1 MSLSQRLLT
10 LANPDR
16 SRWQPMLGGL
26 AIALTCVQAVT
37 FLKPAEPLYSIL
49 VTLALVAWIVG
60 AFAAAGYVR
69 YYFGKELNKDRI
81 RKDN

>member
-10 LANPDR
+10 LATPDR

-26 AIALTCVQAVT
+26 AVALACIQAVV
-37 FLKPAEPLYSIL
+37 FLKPVEPVFSVL

-81 RKDN
+81 RRDR